1 MSKAP
6 AMPREDVV
14 RECKRLTRA
23 IRQTESEKLRK
34 DYGKR
39 LRQLQARLRYQAD

>member
-6 AMPREDVV
+6 TMPREDAV
-14 RECKRLTRA
+14 RECKRLSKA
-23 IRQTESEKLRK
+23 IRQTESEKLRR

-39 LRQLQARLRYQAD
+39 LRQLQARLLYQID

>member
-6 AMPREDVV
+6 TMPREDVV
-14 RECKRLTRA
+14 RECKRLAKA
-23 IRQTESEKLRK
+23 IRQTESDKLRR

-39 LRQLQARLRYQAD
+39 LRHLQTRLMYQVD